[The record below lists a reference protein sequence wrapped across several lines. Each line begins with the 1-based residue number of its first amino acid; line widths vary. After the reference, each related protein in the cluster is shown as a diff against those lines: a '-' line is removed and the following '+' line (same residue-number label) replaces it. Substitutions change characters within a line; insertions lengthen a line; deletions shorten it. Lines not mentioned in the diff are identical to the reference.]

1 MIAQVKEVRA
11 PYVVAGKV
19 SSGALRTLFR
29 IADAWDLS
37 SAELMKLLGSPP
49 RSTFY
54 KWKQGNHVV
63 LPYDVLERISYIF
76 GIYSALQVL
85 LPKPEAADAWIK
97 KPNTAPLF
105 GRRSALDRML
115 SGQVADL
122 YVVRQY
128 LDAQRGG

>member
-1 MIAQVKEVRA
+1 M
-11 PYVVAGKV
+11 VVAATLTIGTQIGAQKV
-19 SSGALRTLFR
+19 SLPALRTLFR
-29 IADAWDLS
+29 IADAWKLS
-37 SAELMKLLGSPP
+37 SKELMKLLGGPP

-54 KWKQGNHVV
+54 KWKQGEQVV
-63 LPYDVLERISYIF
+63 LPHDVLERISYIF

-97 KPNTAPLF
+97 KPNTASLF
-105 GRRSALDRML
+105 GGRSALDRML

>member
-1 MIAQVKEVRA
+1 MVPQVQEPRA
-11 PYVVAGKV
+11 AYLNAERV
-19 SSGALRTLFR
+19 SGGALRTLFR
-29 IADAWDLS
+29 IAEAWQLGNK
-37 SAELMKLLGSPP
+37 ELMKLLGSPP

-54 KWKQGNHVV
+54 KWKQGEKVA
-63 LPYDVLERISYIF
+63 LPHDVLERISYIF

-85 LPKPEAADAWIK
+85 LPKPEAADAWLK
-97 KPNTAPLF
+97 KPNSAPLF
-105 GRRSALDRML
+105 GGQSALDRML

>member
-1 MIAQVKEVRA
+1 MISQATEARE
-11 PYVVAGKV
+11 PYLNIGKV
-19 SSGALRTLFR
+19 SAPALRTLFR
-29 IADAWDLS
+29 IADAWKLS
-37 SAELMKLLGSPP
+37 NKEVMVILGSPP

-54 KWKQGNHVV
+54 KWKQGEQLI
-63 LPYDVLERISYIF
+63 LPHDVLERISYIF

-85 LPKPEAADAWIK
+85 LPKPEAADEWIK
-97 KPNTAPLF
+97 KPNSAPLF
-105 GRRSALDRML
+105 GGRSALDRML

>member
-1 MIAQVKEVRA
+1 MLPQVQEPRPEYLNA
-11 PYVVAGKV
+11 EKV

-29 IADAWDLS
+29 IAEAWRLANKDI
-37 SAELMKLLGSPP
+37 MKLLGRPP

-54 KWKQGNHVV
+54 KWKQGEKVA
-63 LPYDVLERISYIF
+63 LPHDVLERISYIF

-85 LPKPEAADAWIK
+85 LPKAEAADAWIK
-97 KPNTAPLF
+97 KPNSAPLF
-105 GRRSALDRML
+105 GGKSALDRML

>member
-1 MIAQVKEVRA
+1 MVAANQRA
-11 PYVVAGKV
+11 GSKLEADKV
-19 SSGALRTLFR
+19 SAPALRTLFR
-29 IADAWDLS
+29 IADAWKLG
-37 SAELMKLLGSPP
+37 AKEQMTLLGSPP

-54 KWKQGNHVV
+54 KWKQGEQVV
-63 LPYDVLERISYIF
+63 LPHDVLERISYIF

-97 KPNTAPLF
+97 KPNAAPLF
-105 GRRSALDRML
+105 GGRSALDRML

>member
-1 MIAQVKEVRA
+1 MIALAMEPSAAYLTAAKTSA
-11 PYVVAGKV
+11 A
-19 SSGALRTLFR
+19 ALRTLFR
-29 IADAWDLS
+29 IADAWQLS
-37 SAELMKLLGSPP
+37 SKELMKLLGNPP

-54 KWKQGNHVV
+54 KWKQGEVTA
-63 LPYDVLERISYIF
+63 LPHDVLERISYIF

-85 LPKPEAADAWIK
+85 LPKAEAADAWIK

-105 GRRSALDRML
+105 GGKSALDRML

-128 LDAQRGG
+128 LDAQRGN

>member
-1 MIAQVKEVRA
+1 MVPQVKEPLPA
-11 PYVVAGKV
+11 YLNAESV
-19 SSGALRTLFR
+19 SGGALRTLFR
-29 IADAWDLS
+29 IAEAWQLGNK
-37 SAELMKLLGSPP
+37 ELMKLLGSPP

-54 KWKQGNHVV
+54 KWKQGEKVA
-63 LPYDVLERISYIF
+63 LPHDVLERISYIF

-97 KPNTAPLF
+97 KPNSAPLF
-105 GRRSALDRML
+105 GGKSALDRML